1 MLLLRNKKINF
12 LVCTLNYRPGIRK
25 YFQIY
30 AKKLSILT
38 YAFFSLQKYY
48 LSLAKQL
55 SRKKRKQEI
64 GENLSS
70 DLLNCFNDEQIA
82 QLMELHKEAT
92 IRPQETDS

>member
-1 MLLLRNKKINF
+1 MHSSHF
-12 LVCTLNYRPGIRK
+12 
-25 YFQIY
+25 
-30 AKKLSILT
+30 
-38 YAFFSLQKYY
+38 QKYY